1 MREREEAFLCVGFQN
16 LGPDTALS
24 LAHSYT
30 LTQRDTHTQSCTTA
44 LKSHTLALRVSK
56 TLSRCSLEVWHLVHH
71 SCNFQESLITLDVQ
85 NLGAHPFF

>member
-30 LTQRDTHTQSCTTA
+30 LTQRDTHTVLHNCTQVT
-44 LKSHTLALRVSK
+44 HTRS
-56 TLSRCSLEVWHLVHH
+56 
-71 SCNFQESLITLDVQ
+71 
-85 NLGAHPFF
+85 